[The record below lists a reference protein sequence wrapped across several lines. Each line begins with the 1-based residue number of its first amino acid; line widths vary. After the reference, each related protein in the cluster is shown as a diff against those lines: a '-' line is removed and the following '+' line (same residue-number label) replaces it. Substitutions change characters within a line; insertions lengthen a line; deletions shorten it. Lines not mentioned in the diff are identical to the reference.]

1 MKKILK
7 FILYFILFVLLVL
20 FTAPF
25 LFKGKIIK
33 IANEQI
39 SNNVN
44 ADAYFEDINLSFFK
58 QFPYLTI
65 GIKGLTVKGIDD
77 FENDTLLYVK
87 SFDVAANVISAVKM
101 ENIEIK
107 KISISNPVINA
118 IILEDGK
125 ANWNIAKES
134 ETEEEATEEIVEDT
148 TQTELNTSIALK
160 SFKIENANISYTDEQ
175 SGMKASLKNYN
186 FDLSGDFSQKYSTL
200 LINTSAEKLN
210 FIMDGIKYLRDVS
223 LDVHLNVDANLEDN
237 IFVLQENSFAL
248 NDFTLSIDG
257 QVEMPDSADMIFDLS
272 YATSNTSFKTL
283 LSLVPAIYLNDFSD
297 LKTSG
302 KLALNGTVKGN
313 LGEEVTPNVKGKLT
327 VQNAMFSYPDL
338 PKKAENINI
347 DIDYFYDGRQMDNT
361 TVDINK
367 FHVELGENPID
378 LALNLKTPI
387 SDPFING
394 KITADVDLATL
405 TDLIPL
411 EDTEIKGL
419 IKANLDMMG
428 NLSVIEE
435 EKYEDFKADGKII
448 LTDIYYKSPDVPQ
461 PVDISKAD
469 IGFSPK
475 YLAVNDFK
483 LKTGNSSFELNGQVS
498 NYLPYVMK
506 DETISGV
513 LNLNADIIDA
523 NQFLTDSP
531 EEETEETTAEEE
543 TVSDTSSMEIFEV
556 PTNINFTLKTNI
568 KTLYYDKL
576 EISNVLGYIYI
587 KDGKAVMEKLSLDM
601 LDGNILLS
609 GEYNTQDIKNPLID
623 FSFQATT
630 IDIPM
635 AASSFEI
642 LEKIVPIASKATGK
656 VSLGMDLSS
665 FLDQSMKPVLSSMVG
680 SGNFASK
687 QISIKSSNAFSS
699 IGKQLNTDTFD
710 NMALK
715 DLDVAFEIRAGKL
728 FVDPFETNIGK
739 TKLLMSGEQGFDKTM
754 DYDIN
759 ITLPRSLLGT
769 ANTTISNLASS
780 KGINIASSDEI
791 NMLVNVSG
799 DMANPKVSLDM
810 KESLSSTTET
820 IKEELKETAT
830 KELESRK
837 EDAKKEAQEQADK
850 IMADAETKAK
860 QIKKEAKKAADA
872 VRYESD
878 KNADELVKNAKNP
891 IAKKAAEA
899 TAEKIRKEGEA
910 KAQKIEDEADTKS
923 QKILDE
929 AKRKSD
935 QLLK

>member
-7 FILYFILFVLLVL
+7 FILYFFLFVLVVL
-20 FTAPF
+20 FVSPF
-25 LFKGKIIK
+25 LFKGKIVK

-44 ADAYFEDINLSFFK
+44 ADASFRDINLSFFK

-65 GIKGLTVKGIDD
+65 GIKDLTVKGIDD
-77 FENDTLLYVK
+77 FENDTLLYIK

-107 KISISNPVINA
+107 KISITNPIINA
-118 IILEDGK
+118 IVLENGK
-125 ANWNIAKES
+125 ANWDIAKES
-134 ETEEEATEEIVEDT
+134 ETDEIVEEVEEDT
-148 TQTELNTSIALK
+148 TQTEFKTSIALK
-160 SFKIENANISYTDEQ
+160 SFKIENANISYTDEE
-175 SGMKASLKNYN
+175 SGMMASLEDYN
-186 FDLSGDFSQKYSTL
+186 FELSGDFSQQYSTL
-200 LINTSAEKLN
+200 LINTSADKLN
-210 FIMDGIKYLRDVS
+210 FVMDGIRYLKDVA
-223 LDVHLNVDANLEDN
+223 LNIHLNVDANLKDN
-237 IFVLQENSFAL
+237 IYVLQENSLAL
-248 NDFTLSIDG
+248 NELTLTIDG

-297 LKTSG
+297 LETTG

-313 LGEEVTPNVKGKLT
+313 LGEDVTPNVKGKLS
-327 VQNAMFSYPDL
+327 VQNAMFNYPDL

-347 DIDYFYDGRQMDNT
+347 DVDYYYDGRQMDNT
-361 TVDINK
+361 TVDVNK
-367 FHVELGENPID
+367 FHVELGSNPID
-378 LALNLKTPI
+378 LTLNLRTPI

-394 KITADVDLATL
+394 KLTADIDLGTL

-435 EKYEDFKADGKII
+435 EKYEDFKANGKII
-448 LTDIYYKSPDVPQ
+448 LSDIYYNSPDVPK
-461 PVDISKAD
+461 PIDISKAD
-469 IGFSPK
+469 VGFSPK
-475 YLAVNDFK
+475 YLAVNVFK
-483 LKTGNSSFELNGQVS
+483 LKTGNSDIELNGQVS

-506 DETISGV
+506 DETISGI
-513 LNLNADIIDA
+513 LNLNANVIDA
-523 NQFLTDSP
+523 NEFLTEDS
-531 EEETEETTAEEE
+531 EEETEVATTDETEA
-543 TVSDTSSMEIFEV
+543 SDTSSVGIVEV
-556 PTNINFTLKTNI
+556 PTNIDFTLKTNI

-576 EISNVLGYIYI
+576 DITNIIGYIYI

-601 LDGNILLS
+601 LEGNILLS
-609 GEYNTQDIKNPLID
+609 GEYNTQDIKNPLFD

-635 AASSFEI
+635 AASSFEV
-642 LEKIVPIASKATGK
+642 LEKIVPIASRATGK

-665 FLDQSMKPVLSSMVG
+665 FLDQSMKPVLNSMVG

-687 QISIKSSNAFSS
+687 EISIKSSSAFSA
-699 IGKQLNTDTFD
+699 IGKQLNTDAFD

-715 DLDVAFEIRAGKL
+715 DLDVDFEIRAGKL
-728 FVDPFETNIGK
+728 FVDPFETNIGS
-739 TKLLMSGEQGFDKTM
+739 TKILMSGEQGFDKTL

-759 ITLPRSLLGT
+759 ITLPRSVLGT

-780 KGINIASSDEI
+780 KGINIANSDNI

-799 DMANPKVSLDM
+799 DMDNPKVSMDM
-810 KESLSSTTET
+810 KESLSSTTES
-820 IKEELKETAT
+820 IKTELKETAT

-837 EDAKKEAQEQADK
+837 EDAKKEAQAQADK
-850 IMADAETKAK
+850 IMAEAETKAA
-860 QIKKEAKKAADA
+860 QIKKEAKKAADGI
-872 VRYESD
+872 RYEAN

-891 IAKKAAEA
+891 IAKKAAEV

-910 KAQKIEDEADTKS
+910 KAQKLEDEADSKS